1 MDAIKSHKFCL
12 PDYEAQVH
20 ELVGELEL
28 QRTQFEEQV
37 RELETD
43 LDVQKKVVAMLKI
56 RLHEEHKARYE
67 VCDVLCAAFN
77 KFLRI

>member
-1 MDAIKSHKFCL
+1 M
-12 PDYEAQVH
+12 H

-67 VCDVLCAAFN
+67 VCDISCVALHEF
-77 KFLRI
+77 